1 MPTEISGSTGV
12 NKIQDN
18 TIVNADINS
27 SAAIA
32 GSKISG
38 GTGKVLQ
45 IKTAQFTGSV
55 TTMSSDW
62 VALPDQLAITPLS
75 ATSKLYVTCQS
86 SNVWFR
92 NAQFGYQIFR
102 DGNQT
107 SSSSNFW
114 QGFVHNSSSNNIN
127 IPVTIPC
134 VVTSGNTNSTTF
146 RLYTKGSGD
155 YHKWQDDSSGDR
167 LMVIMEIEA

>member
-45 IKTAQFTGSV
+45 FKSAIFRGQV
-55 TTMSSDW
+55 TTMSSSW
-62 VALPDQLAITPLS
+62 VAMPDNLSITPIS
-75 ATSKLYVTCQS
+75 ATSKLFVQAS
-86 SNVWFR
+86 SGGMFYR
-92 NAQFGYQIFR
+92 NAQFGFQIFR
-102 DGNQT
+102 DGSQT
-107 SSSSNFW
+107 AGTSDDF
-114 QGFVHNSSSNNIN
+114 QLFVHNSNSDNN
-127 IPVTIPC
+127 VASFKLSC
-134 VVTSGNTNSTTF
+134 VVTSGNTNATNF
-146 RLYTKGSGD
+146 KVYGKGSGD
-155 YHKWQDDSSGDR
+155 YTRWADSSDVER
-167 LMVIMEIEA
+167 LITIMEIEV